1 MTDVYQK
8 YMHRIAIA
16 ITTRLQD
23 QGKGLIMLPMNPLP
37 ILFPSKPVFFF
48 PQKMAVSPGT
58 ASYSPTEVG
67 VTRQIDHLIH
77 PQPGSVEYFHHQTE
91 IKHPQPRKGHRHKC
105 LKSVDGDL
113 FSPVESPSRTS
124 HTHNSF
130 ITSFHSIRMHTT
142 FTFILA

>member
-16 ITTRLQD
+16 ITTQLQD

-37 ILFPSKPVFFF
+37 ILFPSKPFFS

-77 PQPGSVEYFHHQTE
+77 PQPRSVEYFYHQTE
-91 IKHPQPRKGHRHKC
+91 
-105 LKSVDGDL
+105 
-113 FSPVESPSRTS
+113 SRTPCRERVIVTNIS
-124 HTHNSF
+124 NQ
-130 ITSFHSIRMHTT
+130 
-142 FTFILA
+142 